1 MASAEKNKGEQPQ
14 LTGPRLWFTNI
25 FSRAE
30 DVVYAGLGLL
40 LAVSALALLL
50 AEMFSLTQH
59 IAQGQISDIIV
70 PLLDQLLLI
79 VILVELL
86 FTVKVSFREHVLEPS
101 PFLVVALVAVS
112 RRIIV
117 LSAELSKLIKEGEQV
132 FQSALMELG
141 LLILS
146 AVALVFCLRMLRP
159 RDAKVEGVR
168 D

>member
-1 MASAEKNKGEQPQ
+1 MASAVKDKGEQPQ
-14 LTGPRLWFTNI
+14 LTGPRLWFTTI

-30 DVVYAGLGLL
+30 DIVYCGLGLL
-40 LAVSALALLL
+40 LSIGALALLVTEMVSL
-50 AEMFSLTQH
+50 AEH
-59 IAQGQISDIIV
+59 IAQGEISDVIV

-86 FTVKVSFREHVLEPS
+86 FTIKVSFREHVLEPS

-112 RRIIV
+112 RRVIV

-159 RDAKVEGVR
+159 RDAKVEGVK